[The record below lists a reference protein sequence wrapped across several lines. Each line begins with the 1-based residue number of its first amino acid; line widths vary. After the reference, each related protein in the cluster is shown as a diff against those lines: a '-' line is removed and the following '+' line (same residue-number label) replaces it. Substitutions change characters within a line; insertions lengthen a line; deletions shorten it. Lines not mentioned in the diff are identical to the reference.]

1 MFCEFQGVVK
11 NIIPAIASTN
21 AIISAACALEAF
33 KLISGCSKS
42 VSNYLTTRH
51 EMSRTSKSASRC
63 PVNDEQSSHGEQ
75 ELDDQLTQEQFDN
88 ELEKGLEVML
98 TQEDLV
104 DDEDPVGGAQGREG
118 GEDAQGKEGDDDE
131 DEDEDDDTSSG
142 GYVSPEDPFARE
154 PRRRPTEDELD
165 KDFDPNDEVVP
176 TQPLKRRRRPPAR
189 LAGQYVA
196 GQRRS
201 EEGATDTHNE
211 ASAPQPQDTTT
222 TETAQPKRKRGGIRK
237 PNQYHDKACYVITEV
252 GPDGQI
258 LEPYT
263 YRAKF
268 RNHIGFVVRDKL
280 NPAIHGWNLVPMSQK
295 VDLWEKLKQNFRF
308 RRERTSWYKKML
320 LR

>member
-1 MFCEFQGVVK
+1 MLWLYV
-11 NIIPAIASTN
+11 T
-21 AIISAACALEAF
+21 SANTFDL
-33 KLISGCSKS
+33 
-42 VSNYLTTRH
+42 
-51 EMSRTSKSASRC
+51 
-63 PVNDEQSSHGEQ
+63 PD
-75 ELDDQLTQEQFDN
+75 TQ
-88 ELEKGLEVML
+88 
-98 TQEDLV
+98 
-104 DDEDPVGGAQGREG
+104 
-118 GEDAQGKEGDDDE
+118 
-131 DEDEDDDTSSG
+131 
-142 GYVSPEDPFARE
+142 
-154 PRRRPTEDELD
+154 
-165 KDFDPNDEVVP
+165 VVP

-280 NPAIHGWNLVPMSQK
+280 NPAIRGWNLVPMSQK

-308 RRERTSWYKKML
+308 PEGTHELVQQNAFKIMG
-320 LR
+320 